1 MVVINSYSIAI
12 FLTFITMLCWG
23 SWGNTQKL
31 ATKSWPFQLF
41 YWDYTFGVLIVS
53 LVLGLTMGSSGTSG
67 RSFIPDLCQA
77 SMYAIVLALLGGV
90 VFNIANLL
98 LVAAIDIAGLAVAF
112 PIGIGLA
119 LVQGVIVNYIGETN
133 HGNSILLFSGVA
145 LVALAIVMDALAYRK
160 LSANQG
166 STKKGIVLSLLAGF
180 AMGFFYRFVAD
191 SMFKDF
197 NTPESGLMSPYTAVF
212 IFSIGILV
220 SNFLWNTI
228 FMYKPI
234 KGEPVKYS
242 MYLTMGTPKLHLI
255 GILGGVIWG
264 LGMSLNIIA
273 SGSAGTAVAYGL
285 GQGATL
291 VSAIWGVFIWKE
303 FAKAPKG
310 TNTLL
315 AAMFVL
321 FVAGLSLIIIS
332 KLN

>member
-1 MVVINSYSIAI
+1 MVIINSYSVAI
-12 FLTFITMLCWG
+12 LLTIITMLCWG

-31 ATKSWPFQLF
+31 ATKTWPFQLF
-41 YWDYTFGVLIVS
+41 YWDFTFGILILS
-53 LVLGLTMGSSGTSG
+53 LILGLTMGSAGSGG
-67 RSFIPDLCQA
+67 RSFIPDLFQA
-77 SMYAIVLALLGGV
+77 SLHAILLALIGGV
-90 VFNIANLL
+90 IFNIANLL

-119 LVQGVIVNYIGETN
+119 LVQGVIVNYMGETN
-133 HGNSILLFSGVA
+133 HGNSVLLFSGVA

-166 STKKGIVLSLLAGF
+166 TTKKGIVLSLLAGF

-197 NTPESGLMSPYTAVF
+197 GNPEPGMLSPYTAVF
-212 IFSIGILV
+212 IFSVGILI

-242 MYLTMGTPKLHLI
+242 MYFTMGTPKLHLI
-255 GILGGVIWG
+255 GILGGIIWG
-264 LGMSLNIIA
+264 IGMSLNIIA
-273 SGSAGTAVAYGL
+273 SGTAGTAVAYGL

-310 TNTLL
+310 TNILL

-332 KLN
+332 KI

>member
-1 MVVINSYSIAI
+1 
-12 FLTFITMLCWG
+12 
-23 SWGNTQKL
+23 
-31 ATKSWPFQLF
+31 
-41 YWDYTFGVLIVS
+41 
-53 LVLGLTMGSSGTSG
+53 MGSTGSSG
-67 RSFIPDLCQA
+67 RSFLPDLFQA
-77 SMYAIVLALLGGV
+77 SLHAILLALIGGV
-90 VFNIANLL
+90 IFNIANLL

-119 LVQGVIVNYIGETN
+119 LVLGVIVNYMGETI
-133 HGNSILLFSGVA
+133 HGNSVLLFSGVA

-166 STKKGIVLSLLAGF
+166 TTEKGIILSLLAGF

-191 SMFKDF
+191 SMFKDMG
-197 NTPESGLMSPYTAVF
+197 NPEPGMLSPYTAVF
-212 IFSIGILV
+212 IFSIGILI

-242 MYLTMGTPKLHLI
+242 MYFTMGTPKLHLI
-255 GILGGVIWG
+255 GILGGIIWG
-264 LGMSLNIIA
+264 IGMSLNIIA
-273 SGSAGTAVAYGL
+273 SGTAGTAVAYGL

-310 TNTLL
+310 TNILL

-332 KLN
+332 KL

>member
-1 MVVINSYSIAI
+1 MIIINSYSVAVL
-12 FLTFITMLCWG
+12 LTIITMLCWG

-31 ATKSWPFQLF
+31 ATKTWPFQLF
-41 YWDYTFGVLIVS
+41 YWDFTFGILILS
-53 LVLGLTMGSSGTSG
+53 LILGLTMGSTGSGG
-67 RSFIPDLCQA
+67 RSFIPDLYQA
-77 SMYAIVLALLGGV
+77 SLHAILLALLGGV
-90 VFNIANLL
+90 IFNIANLL

-119 LVQGVIVNYIGETN
+119 LVLGVIVNYMGETI
-133 HGNSILLFSGVA
+133 HGNSVLLFSGVA

-166 STKKGIVLSLLAGF
+166 TTEKGIILSLLAGF

-191 SMFKDF
+191 SMFKDMG
-197 NTPESGLMSPYTAVF
+197 NPEPGMLSPYTAVF
-212 IFSIGILV
+212 IFSIGILI

-242 MYLTMGTPKLHLI
+242 MYFTMGTPKLHLI
-255 GILGGVIWG
+255 GILGGIIWG
-264 LGMSLNIIA
+264 IGMSLNIIA
-273 SGSAGTAVAYGL
+273 SGTAGTAVAYGL

-310 TNTLL
+310 TNILL

-332 KLN
+332 KL

>member
-1 MVVINSYSIAI
+1 MVIINSYPIAI
-12 FLTFITMLCWG
+12 LLTFITMLCWG

-31 ATKSWPFQLF
+31 ATKNWPFQLF

-77 SMYAIVLALLGGV
+77 SMSAILLAMLGGI

-119 LVQGVIVNYIGETN
+119 LVQGVIVNYMGETD

-160 LSANQG
+160 LSANKG
-166 STKKGIVLSLLAGF
+166 STTKGIVLSLLAGF

-234 KGEPVKYS
+234 KGKPVKYS
-242 MYLTMGTPKLHLI
+242 MYFTMGTPKLHLI

-264 LGMSLNIIA
+264 IGMSLNIIA

-310 TNTLL
+310 TNALL

-332 KLN
+332 KI